1 MNSLQLYEK
10 VVARDLV
17 LKLAFKNAT
26 QCPKLVQADL
36 SLSNKLINAEKL
48 ILLPYFLALL
58 LVAGQKPSVIR
69 AKKICSNFSFE
80 KRCTFWLLCYVKK
93 KKFKSIFFEILSH
106 PFSKSP
112 KTDSYQF
119 CKFSKK

>member
-10 VVARDLV
+10 VVTRDLV

-48 ILLPYFLALL
+48 ILFT
-58 LVAGQKPSVIR
+58 V
-69 AKKICSNFSFE
+69 
-80 KRCTFWLLCYVKK
+80 
-93 KKFKSIFFEILSH
+93 FF
-106 PFSKSP
+106 
-112 KTDSYQF
+112 
-119 CKFSKK
+119 